1 MDDIRSSNNLRH
13 FASRSQQPKLLAAGS
28 GAYSAATQGYNPRMS
43 DYDQPY
49 IGTSAEMS
57 ATRFNYVG
65 TSPVINQQEKY
76 NAKRI
81 QYYTMN

>member
-1 MDDIRSSNNLRH
+1 MDDIRSTDNLRH
-13 FASRSQQPKLLAAGS
+13 FASRSQQPKLLAGGP

-57 ATRFNYVG
+57 ATHFNYVG
-65 TSPVINQQEKY
+65 TSPVLNQQDKY

-81 QYYTMN
+81 QHYIMQ